1 MVLTL
6 IVCFL
11 IVVIAAFC
19 RDACNLWLSKKM
31 GLSFKDTVTDAG
43 VPIVTLKNGEKE
55 FNFLLDTGSDISHI
69 DSTIVDSLSD
79 IEEIEGN
86 NLTITTANG
95 SIESGNNWIR
105 IPLNYKKQSFI
116 EDFMLLDLHDTFEV
130 LREDTGI
137 QLHGILGGTFL
148 RKYRYVLDY
157 NDLVA
162 YTKNDILC

>member
-1 MVLTL
+1 MVLLL

-11 IVVIAAFC
+11 AVVVLVFFKDAF
-19 RDACNLWLSKKM
+19 NLWLSKKM
-31 GLSFKDTVTDAG
+31 GLSFKDTLSDAEI
-43 VPIVTLKNGEKE
+43 PIVTLKNGEKE
-55 FNFLLDTGSDISHI
+55 FNFILDTGSNISHI

-79 IEEIEGN
+79 IEKIGSN
-86 NLTITTANG
+86 NITITTANG
-95 SIESGNNWIR
+95 LIESGNSWIR
-105 IPLNYKKQSFI
+105 VPLNYKKQSFI

-130 LREDTGI
+130 LKEDVGI

-162 YTKNDILC
+162 YTKK